1 MAVHRSKSVQRISPE
16 SERLVAD
23 SISLAAS
30 GSQLEDRFW
39 EERLHNR
46 LLKLLKSHHQN
57 IIDTAL
63 DQTFRINTVA
73 FEVLADTAETLA
85 ESMSLEHDGKTWD
98 ALLLAMPIVA
108 HTRYQI
114 PSGPLPVSIVEAAA
128 AAMQKSIAAEGTQLA
143 IIPWLYSIDQMPH
156 SHTQTRSLLET
167 LANAAVSGGDMKLEL
182 RDMSETIA
190 VLADPRFI
198 LAVIVAPK
206 DQPIFRWQM
215 DGPQRQERGVSLIE
229 WQTAMY
235 EPLVSLLPGCEF
247 ELLLPEAYFT
257 NCRLADK
264 HVRPLRLIR
273 RRWCFW
279 GRASR

>member
-1 MAVHRSKSVQRISPE
+1 MAVHRSKSAQRISPE

-39 EERLHNR
+39 EERLRGR
-46 LLKLLKSHHQN
+46 LQKLLKSHHQN

-85 ESMSLEHDGKTWD
+85 ESMSIEHDGKTWD

-156 SHTQTRSLLET
+156 SHTQTRTLLET
-167 LANAAVSGGDMKLEL
+167 LATAAVSGSEMKLEL

-190 VLADPRFI
+190 VLAPTVY
-198 LAVIVAPK
+198 L
-206 DQPIFRWQM
+206 
-215 DGPQRQERGVSLIE
+215 G
-229 WQTAMY
+229 
-235 EPLVSLLPGCEF
+235 
-247 ELLLPEAYFT
+247 
-257 NCRLADK
+257 
-264 HVRPLRLIR
+264 
-273 RRWCFW
+273 
-279 GRASR
+279 GRCCP

>member
-235 EPLVSLLPGCEF
+235 EPLV
-247 ELLLPEAYFT
+247 YF
-257 NCRLADK
+257 CPRLT
-264 HVRPLRLIR
+264 
-273 RRWCFW
+273 
-279 GRASR
+279 SRTVV